1 MNGHQTQSVYRIR
14 LINHPHKK
22 NKNSIDFHKFPCY
35 PIRWQTRYKK
45 MRIIS
50 KENKQVYTGIASA
63 LNQQKLHNR
72 IMHIVVSE
80 ASEEI
85 FSDKAI

>member
-1 MNGHQTQSVYRIR
+1 
-14 LINHPHKK
+14 
-22 NKNSIDFHKFPCY
+22 
-35 PIRWQTRYKK
+35 

-50 KENKQVYTGIASA
+50 KENKHVYTGIASA
-63 LNQQKLHNR
+63 LNQRKLHNR